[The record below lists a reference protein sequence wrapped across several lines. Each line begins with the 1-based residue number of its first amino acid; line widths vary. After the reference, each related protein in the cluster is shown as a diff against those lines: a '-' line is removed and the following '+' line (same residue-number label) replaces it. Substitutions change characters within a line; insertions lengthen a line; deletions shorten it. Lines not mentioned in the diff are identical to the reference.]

1 MFFGWGFLRLK
12 VLFEL
17 KLLLLL
23 DSMSMCI
30 KISVLKKKK
39 SMKNIHS
46 LTSGPQLTTSR
57 L

>member
-39 SMKNIHS
+39 V
-46 LTSGPQLTTSR
+46 
-57 L
+57 